1 MRRAPASSAQRL
13 ASLPAP
19 PHKAIMDA
27 LGQALTFLD
36 YGAVA
41 VFGAS
46 GALAAARRKHDIIT
60 FGFFA
65 AVTGV
70 GGGTLRDLLIDAP
83 VFWVARPEYIVVC
96 LVAALAIWV
105 LGWGQGRE
113 RLLLWL
119 DALGMAAYAVV
130 GALKATSL
138 GVPPVSAIIMG
149 VLTATFGGVTRDVL
163 AHEPSILLRREL
175 YVTPALLGSG
185 VFVGLNALDLPV
197 MVSGVM
203 GFLTAFA
210 VRSGAILFGWQMPG
224 FPGRSPPE

>member
-1 MRRAPASSAQRL
+1 
-13 ASLPAP
+13 
-19 PHKAIMDA
+19 MDA
-27 LGQALTFLD
+27 LGQALTVLD
-36 YGAVA
+36 YAAVA

-70 GGGTLRDLLIDAP
+70 GGGTLRDLLIGAP
-83 VFWVARPEYIVVC
+83 VFWVSRPEYIIVC
-96 LVAALAIWV
+96 LVGALAIWV

-130 GALKATSL
+130 GALKASSL
-138 GVPPVSAIIMG
+138 GVPPFSAVIMG
-149 VLTATFGGVTRDVL
+149 VLTSTFGGVIRDVL

-175 YVTPALLGSG
+175 YVTPALIGAI
-185 VFVGLNALDLPV
+185 VFVGLHAFDLPLL
-197 MVSGVM
+197 VSGTM
-203 GFLTAFA
+203 GFLAAFV
-210 VRSGAILFGWQMPG
+210 VRAGAILFGWQMPG
-224 FPGRSPPE
+224 FPGRTPP